1 MAGRILADNGNRPPR
16 RRLRLATGL
25 ILFIFVLLVA
35 GAVWFETQTSLLQSM
50 LFSRWAGE
58 MSYRVG
64 NGPSSRIRFPVGGP
78 YDTRLGYSQIP
89 QYAANLKARGFTVTK
104 QADLTPALDRF
115 AVRHGYA
122 LYSEKTTSGLQL
134 RDRNSRLLYA
144 ASYPERYYQNFNQIP
159 QLIVAT
165 LLFIENHT
173 LLETNHPY
181 QNPAV
186 EWQRFLHAAGGQV
199 AAMFGHHEDSAG
211 GGSTLATQI
220 EKYEH
225 EPEGRTQGVFDKL
238 LQMTAATTR
247 AYMNGP
253 NTIEARKRVVT
264 DYVNSTPLSS
274 RPGYG
279 EVIGIADGL
288 KVWFGTDFETANQI
302 LSQPDSSSNLPQKAA
317 IYKQV
322 LSLMIA
328 ERRPAYYLLQNHAD
342 LEEETDSNLRLLA
355 KAGVITPEFRDAAL
369 NTQLNY
375 RKQAP
380 APAPASFV
388 SHKASNAIRT
398 ELLGVLNAPNL
409 YALDRLDLNATT
421 TIDAPVQENVSKVLR
436 SVRTPGVANALGM
449 VGFQLLSPNDDVSQL
464 NYSVVIYERKGDRNV
479 LRVHADTLDEPF
491 DINSSSKLILGS
503 TSKLRTLV
511 AYLDIIDHIYQQRLN
526 DSPAALKTA
535 EHNARDPISQFVI
548 GYLIENRNHSL
559 KGLMNAAMQRRY
571 SGDTGQSFFTGGGVH
586 FFHNFE
592 TSEDSQVWTVQ
603 DAFAHSVN
611 LAFIRLMRDIT
622 KYYME
627 TRAANG
633 KGVVQAQALDSDQR
647 EDYLKRFA
655 DQEGTTFLNHFYK
668 DLQGKN
674 KQQIF
679 AFMLQRAGVSAPHLA
694 VIFRSLEPTGSIQQF
709 RQFLASHGS
718 TPDEKKI
725 LELYENY
732 GSDRM
737 NLSDRGYV
745 AHVHPLELWLGAYL
759 VAHPNA
765 RRSEIIDASA
775 DTRQEAYGW
784 LFKSKREHQ
793 QNVRI
798 RIITEEDAF
807 ADLLQEWKKQGW
819 PFDRLVPSLATAI
832 GSSGDRPDALAT
844 LMGIILNDGVRL
856 PTTNIEQLQFG
867 GGTPY
872 ETDLGYAARHGQRL
886 YPHELIEVVRSAL
899 QGVVQSGTAARLQGT
914 YFNKDGS
921 PLPVGGKTGTSN
933 NNYER
938 FGAGARLISSE
949 PRDRTAT
956 FVFFLGGNFY
966 GTVTAFVRGPKS
978 ADFHFTSALVVQLLK
993 ALAPQLAP
1001 LLGTPVNPNPLSTVA
1016 SAQGAGSAD

>member
-1 MAGRILADNGNRPPR
+1 VAGRILADNLSQPPR
-16 RRLRLATGL
+16 RRPRLTTWL
-25 ILFIFVLLVA
+25 ILFIFALLVA

-58 MSYRVG
+58 MSYRVV
-64 NGPSSRIRFPVGGP
+64 NGPSPRIRFPAGGP

-89 QYAANLKARGFTVTK
+89 QYVANLKARGFTITK
-104 QADLTPALDRF
+104 QADSTPALDRF
-115 AVRHGYA
+115 AARHGYS
-122 LYSEKTTSGLQL
+122 LYNEKTTSGLQL
-134 RDRNSRLLYA
+134 RDRNGKLLYA
-144 ASYPERYYQNFNQIP
+144 ATYPERYYQNFNQIP
-159 QLIVAT
+159 QLVVAT

-173 LLETNHPY
+173 LLETSHPY

-199 AAMFGHHEDSAG
+199 ASMLGHHQQTAG

-274 RPGYG
+274 RPAYG

-288 KVWFGTDFETANQI
+288 KVWFGTDFDTANRI
-302 LSQPDSSSNLPQKAA
+302 LSQPDSPSNLQQKAM

-342 LEEETDSNLRLLA
+342 LEAVADSNLRLLA
-355 KAGVITPEFRDAAL
+355 RAGVITPEFRDAAL
-369 NTQLNY
+369 DTKLQY
-375 RKQAP
+375 RAQPP
-380 APAPASFV
+380 APAPVSFV

-436 SVRTPGVANALGM
+436 SLRSPGVTNSLGM
-449 VGFQLLSPNDDVSQL
+449 VGFQLLSPNDDFSQL

-503 TSKLRTLV
+503 TSKLRTLI
-511 AYLDIIDHIYQQRLN
+511 AYLDIVDHIYQQHLN

-535 EHNARDPISQFVI
+535 EHDAHDPISQFVI
-548 GYLIENRNHSL
+548 GYLMENRNPSL

-571 SGDTGQSFFTGGGVH
+571 SGDTGQSFFTGGGLH

-592 TSEDSQVWTVQ
+592 TSEDYQVWTVQ

-622 KYYME
+622 NYYMQ

-633 KGVVQAQALDSDQR
+633 KGVVEALDTDQR
-647 EDYLKRFA
+647 ADYLKRFA

-668 DLQGKN
+668 DLQGMKAP
-674 KQQIF
+674 QIF
-679 AFMLQRAGVSAPHLA
+679 DFMVQRAGVSAPHLA

-725 LELYENY
+725 LDLYENY
-732 GSDRM
+732 GPDRM
-737 NLSDRGYV
+737 TLSDRGYV

-759 VAHPNA
+759 IAHPNA
-765 RRSEIIDASA
+765 KRSEIIDASA

-784 LFKSKREHQ
+784 LFNSKREHQ

-798 RIITEEDAF
+798 RIVTEEDAF
-807 ADLLQEWKKQGW
+807 SDLLQEWKKQGW
-819 PFDRLVPSLATAI
+819 PFEHLVPSLATAI

-844 LMGIILNDGVRL
+844 LMGIIINDGVRL
-856 PTTNIEQLQFG
+856 PTTNIEQLQLG

-872 ETDLGYAARHGQRL
+872 ETGRGAEWNGRPPAGHLLQQGRFTPATGWKNRHEQ
-886 YPHELIEVVRSAL
+886 
-899 QGVVQSGTAARLQGT
+899 
-914 YFNKDGS
+914 
-921 PLPVGGKTGTSN
+921 
-933 NNYER
+933 
-938 FGAGARLISSE
+938 
-949 PRDRTAT
+949 
-956 FVFFLGGNFY
+956 
-966 GTVTAFVRGPKS
+966 
-978 ADFHFTSALVVQLLK
+978 
-993 ALAPQLAP
+993 
-1001 LLGTPVNPNPLSTVA
+1001 
-1016 SAQGAGSAD
+1016 